1 MKATTLLLVATITAA
16 CAGGASGASETPA
29 PSGDHDRNVITEQ
42 ELRATQG
49 STLYDVIRA
58 LRPEWLRRNP
68 AMVRPE
74 AEGDIVVYM
83 DRARMGGPNSL
94 AQIRPNAVAMVRHYS
109 ASEAAGEF
117 GPGHIY
123 GAIAVTTRP

>member
-1 MKATTLLLVATITAA
+1 MKATTLLLLAALAA
-16 CAGGASGASETPA
+16 CASGGSGASDVPA
-29 PSGDHDRNVITEQ
+29 PSRDRNVITED
-42 ELRATQG
+42 ELRTAPG
-49 STLYDVIRA
+49 SSLYDVVRA

-83 DRARMGGPNSL
+83 DRARMGGPNAL
-94 AQIRPNAVAMVRHYS
+94 VQIRPSAVAMVRYYS

-117 GPGHIY
+117 GPGHLY

>member
-1 MKATTLLLVATITAA
+1 MKATTLLLLAALAAA
-16 CAGGASGASETPA
+16 CAKGGSEMPV
-29 PSGDHDRNVITEQ
+29 PSGDRDRNVITED
-42 ELRATQG
+42 ELRTAQG
-49 STLYDVIRA
+49 STLYDVVRM

-83 DRARMGGPNSL
+83 DRARMGGPNAL
-94 AQIRPNAVAMVRHYS
+94 VQIRPSAVAMVRYYS

-117 GPGHIY
+117 GPGHLY

>member
-1 MKATTLLLVATITAA
+1 MKATPLLLLAALAA
-16 CAGGASGASETPA
+16 CASGGSGASDVPA
-29 PSGDHDRNVITEQ
+29 PSGDRDRNVLTEE
-42 ELRATQG
+42 ELRTAPG
-49 STLYDVIRA
+49 STLYDVVRT

-83 DRARMGGPNSL
+83 GRARMGGPNAL
-94 AQIRPNAVAMVRHYS
+94 VQIRPSAVAMVRYYS

-117 GPGHIY
+117 GPGHLY

>member
-1 MKATTLLLVATITAA
+1 MKPTTLLLLAIVAAA
-16 CAGGASGASETPA
+16 CAGGGGGGSETA
-29 PSGDHDRNVITEQ
+29 VPSFDRNVISEE
-42 ELRATQG
+42 ELRTSQG
-49 STLYDVIRA
+49 ATLYDVIRA

-68 AMVRPE
+68 SILQPG

-83 DRARMGGPNSL
+83 DRARMGGPNVL
-94 AQIRPNAVAMVRHYS
+94 VQIRPSAVAMVRYYS
-109 ASEAAGEF
+109 ASEAAGEY

>member
-1 MKATTLLLVATITAA
+1 MRATILLLVAIAAA
-16 CAGGASGASETPA
+16 CAGGAGGGSETA
-29 PSGDHDRNVITEQ
+29 VPSVDRSVLSGE
-42 ELRATQG
+42 ELRTAPG
-49 STLYDVIRA
+49 ATLYDVIRA

-68 AMVRPE
+68 SILQPG

-83 DRARMGGPNSL
+83 DRARMGGPNTL
-94 AQIRPNAVAMVRHYS
+94 QQLRPSAVASVRYYS

-117 GPGHIY
+117 GPGHIH

>member
-1 MKATTLLLVATITAA
+1 MRTTVLLLIATAA
-16 CAGGASGASETPA
+16 CSSGMSGGSDIPS
-29 PSGDHDRNVITEQ
+29 PSGDRNRNVITEE
-42 ELRATQG
+42 ELRNTQG
-49 STLYDVIRA
+49 STLYDVVRI

-68 AMVRPE
+68 SMVRPE

-94 AQIRPNAVAMVRHYS
+94 VQIRPSAVATVRYYS

>member
-1 MKATTLLLVATITAA
+1 MKATTLLLLAALAAA
-16 CAGGASGASETPA
+16 CASGASETPA
-29 PSGDHDRNVITEQ
+29 PSGDRDRNVITED
-42 ELRATQG
+42 ELRTAPG
-49 STLYDVIRA
+49 STLYDVVRA

-83 DRARMGGPNSL
+83 DRARMGGPNAL
-94 AQIRPNAVAMVRHYS
+94 VPIRPSAVAMVRYYS